1 MVPPPSSRGRLN
13 SPEHFFKLPS
23 LVCFILF
30 VFSFLTCFLL
40 VFLSFCS
47 DSSSSSFLCV
57 PFNSKSF
64 LFWSP
69 AAASVFSSAS
79 QRAAQTDAA
88 FLSLFFIS
96 VLVFFKALTPQSAA
110 AACQQTRLR
119 PIPTAQRR
127 PLNLKKKRGNGN
139 VKSQR
144 GKQTPPSLL
153 SHFTC
158 SSSQLK
164 PPWAQVLQGKK
175 IFCCPL
181 RPIDRSSHSDWIL
194 FSPHPPYNLTHSSS
208 SSLHLKVT
216 NCYAKKIYGF
226 SFYTFLSRSH
236 SVTVCF
242 FLFL

>member
-1 MVPPPSSRGRLN
+1 M
-13 SPEHFFKLPS
+13 
-23 LVCFILF
+23 F

-47 DSSSSSFLCV
+47 DSSSSFLCV

-79 QRAAQTDAA
+79 QRAAQTVAA

-96 VLVFFKALTPQSAA
+96 VFFLFLFKALTPQSAA

-127 PLNLKKKRGNGN
+127 PLNLKKRN

-175 IFCCPL
+175 SSAAPSD
-181 RPIDRSSHSDWIL
+181 RSIDRTSHSDRIL

-208 SSLHLKVT
+208 LHLKVT
-216 NCYAKKIYGF
+216 NCYAK
-226 SFYTFLSRSH
+226 
-236 SVTVCF
+236 
-242 FLFL
+242 

>member
-175 IFCCPL
+175 SSAAPS
-181 RPIDRSSHSDWIL
+181 DRSTDRHTRTGFYFHHILHITSHT
-194 FSPHPPYNLTHSSS
+194 PPPPPST
-208 SSLHLKVT
+208 LK
-216 NCYAKKIYGF
+216 
-226 SFYTFLSRSH
+226 
-236 SVTVCF
+236 
-242 FLFL
+242 

>member
-30 VFSFLTCFLL
+30 VFSFLTCWGFFVVSFSLVLFWLILFFFL
-40 VFLSFCS
+40 F
-47 DSSSSSFLCV
+47 V

-69 AAASVFSSAS
+69 AAAASVFSSAS

-96 VLVFFKALTPQSAA
+96 FSFFFFFKALTPQSAA

-127 PLNLKKKRGNGN
+127 PLNLKKKRGNRN
-139 VKSQR
+139 IKSQR

-175 IFCCPL
+175 SSAAPSDRL
-181 RPIDRSSHSDWIL
+181 IDRHTRTGFYFHHILHITSHT
-194 FSPHPPYNLTHSSS
+194 PPPPTPPPP
-208 SSLHLKVT
+208 
-216 NCYAKKIYGF
+216 
-226 SFYTFLSRSH
+226 
-236 SVTVCF
+236 
-242 FLFL
+242 